1 MKKCKIITSLSA
13 SILLLSTLMLA
24 SCGSDDSDN
33 PKLDNKQNKTENKE
47 SDQGGNASQNSSDP
61 DDEEENS
68 NDKPDLKDD
77 KSKTTKLSASDKLF
91 NQHNKND
98 TRVDNNED
106 NLPKRMQDLTGRG
119 YADDM
124 GYSSVKG
131 EKGKKED
138 ITDYLREKNVK
149 NPDKTADKKIYDKVE
164 KQLNESYDAT
174 KDFSSTKDPEKAI
187 KEQDELVDKYFY
199 EEDEQISKIKLFAMN
214 KWEPDYDTLT
224 VTQDDANNVYIWQVS
239 FKDKDGKKMGSLV
252 GYYYDFVDS
261 ISLLD
266 GGVTNDGATKAK
278 DKSQKDH
285 DNGV

>member
-13 SILLLSTLMLA
+13 STLLLSTLMLA
-24 SCGSDDSDN
+24 SCGNDDSDN

-47 SDQGGNASQNSSDP
+47 SDQGSNVNQNSSDP

-68 NDKPDLKDD
+68 NDKPDSKDD

-91 NQHNKND
+91 NQHDKND

-106 NLPKRMQDLTGRG
+106 NLPKRMQNLTGRG

-138 ITDYLREKNVK
+138 ITDYLREKNIK

-164 KQLNESYDAT
+164 KQLNKSYDAT

-278 DKSQKDH
+278 DKSKKDH

>member
-13 SILLLSTLMLA
+13 STLLLSTLMLA

-47 SDQGGNASQNSSDP
+47 SDQSSNVSQNSSNP
-61 DDEEENS
+61 DEEKESS
-68 NDKPDLKDD
+68 NDKSDSKDD

-91 NQHNKND
+91 NQHDKND

-106 NLPKRMQDLTGRG
+106 NLPKRMQNLTGRG

-164 KQLNESYDAT
+164 KQLNKSYDAT
-174 KDFSSTKDPEKAI
+174 KDFSSTKDPEKAV

-252 GYYYDFVDS
+252 GYYYDFVDA
-261 ISLLD
+261 ISLID
-266 GGVTNDGATKAK
+266 GGVTNDGAIKAK
-278 DKSQKDH
+278 DKSKRDH